1 MSLLGRLVCENL
13 LAQGCMPAHK
23 HHDCELFLPTGAR
36 RQGALAPQLPRNT
49 RSSAFQPEDLLI
61 FTDYECFTGCF
72 ILCLQVMTIVSI
84 VSLLTPHFFPFIL
97 RGVGGVFS
105 GCLALFRARENEAT
119 QKQYFKTK
127 KSENP
132 KKKLSKKSKSPK
144 YTPVSLGY
152 PLSVFNKNSTLTCL
166 VSFSFGL
173 RVFGQL
179 RRLFVRCNRGWRA
192 VGSLQRSGT
201 VLWVLRGSS
210 DVHHPL
216 SQMVTVQCLSWV
228 FTTQANRKERP
239 YDDPHTHLLTSCSAS
254 RNSQQQ

>member
-1 MSLLGRLVCENL
+1 MDDMSLLGRLVCENL

-127 KSENP
+127 KVKIQ
-132 KKKLSKKSKSPK
+132 KKNFQKNQNRQNTPPCPWDTHYQFSIKTLLSH
-144 YTPVSLGY
+144 VW
-152 PLSVFNKNSTLTCL
+152 SVFRSVYGCL
-166 VSFSFGL
+166 GSCDAFSCAAIAGGA
-173 RVFGQL
+173 RWVA
-179 RRLFVRCNRGWRA
+179 CNGP
-192 VGSLQRSGT
+192 VQFCGSY
-201 VLWVLRGSS
+201 V
-210 DVHHPL
+210 VHR
-216 SQMVTVQCLSWV
+216 MYTI
-228 FTTQANRKERP
+228 R
-239 YDDPHTHLLTSCSAS
+239 
-254 RNSQQQ
+254 